1 MVASSCA
8 DLQIPHGTLF
18 NFSSQI
24 ALTSCC
30 CSTGVAS
37 GALGSFQVVAAG
49 GQILVG
55 HVGPK
60 GRSARLRFQMD
71 AAKEGVV
78 AVQADQVSGEKLGV
92 GVVWWVV
99 SCHTVAAAG
108 GGGLG
113 GGCIWGGV
121 LG

>member
-1 MVASSCA
+1 MLLLYRCCVWGAGKLPSSCSWRA
-8 DLQIPHGTLF
+8 D
-18 NFSSQI
+18 
-24 ALTSCC
+24 TSRR
-30 CSTGVAS
+30 
-37 GALGSFQVVAAG
+37 
-49 GQILVG
+49 
-55 HVGPK
+55 VGPK
-60 GRSARLRFQMD
+60 GWSARLRFQMD

-92 GVVWWVV
+92 GVGWWVV